1 MNKTV
6 ICPGSFDPVTLG
18 HLDIIKR
25 ASKMFGKVYIAVLV
39 NSSKTPS
46 FSIEERIE
54 LLSDTVKGLDNV
66 EIVSFEGLLAE
77 YCRQHGVDA
86 IVKGLRA
93 VSDFDYEF
101 QMAMANKKI
110 NPGLETIF
118 LTADSD
124 SMYLSSSMVREIG
137 SMGGDISNF
146 VPECVHD
153 RIVKKLKK
161 N

>member
-101 QMAMANKKI
+101 QMAIANKKI